1 MVMEAERF
9 LNLPSVSLTT
19 RKTDGVLHF
28 EPEGLRM
35 GVGAA
40 ALVGPVLM
48 LKAWCPRGGGNGCAS
63 SSRDRTNLPSF
74 MSLSYSGAQ
83 WMGWWPPT
91 FGRATC
97 STQFTSSNA
106 HLFHPHRHTQVECF
120 TSYGAFLSQS
130 RNNRKLTLTSKNNIW
145 RARCSGCSFCRQ
157 NWWKAWI

>member
-48 LKAWCPRGGGNGCAS
+48 LKA
-63 SSRDRTNLPSF
+63 
-74 MSLSYSGAQ
+74 
-83 WMGWWPPT
+83 
-91 FGRATC
+91 
-97 STQFTSSNA
+97 
-106 HLFHPHRHTQVECF
+106 
-120 TSYGAFLSQS
+120 
-130 RNNRKLTLTSKNNIW
+130 
-145 RARCSGCSFCRQ
+145 
-157 NWWKAWI
+157 